1 MRTKILAMLVCL
13 MMFLTIAANARAT
26 DYTPIVQEELS
37 ALQLNQVQDYLGR
50 LDQDIKNLLPQWNPE
65 QWAKKGLGFRF
76 PQCLQEILQIVA
88 KEVLLNLRLLVQI
101 IVLAAVSSLLH
112 RLQVAWISENVT
124 DLAFG
129 LTYLVMAGLAVG
141 SFVTTLSLA
150 RETLES
156 VSTFIYA
163 LLPTVF
169 SLLVAAGGLTTVTVL
184 HPLLL
189 AGTGLVIQAVRDYLL
204 PLAYL
209 SGVIGLVG
217 HLAEGFSLSRLSS
230 LLRQVVIGGLGLL
243 MSIFLGIIS
252 IQGISAAVADGV
264 SLRTAKYLTGT
275 FIPVVGGALADSMEL
290 AAGCSLLLKN
300 TLGTFGALVILLIC
314 LIPMIKIYIISL
326 IYRLASALAQPLGN
340 ERLSLALQEIAN
352 TFVMVFG
359 AVAIVGLM
367 FFISL
372 TILVGVGNISTML
385 R

>member
-1 MRTKILAMLVCL
+1 MMSKAITILVCL
-13 MMFLTIAANARAT
+13 MMFVSIECKAAAS
-26 DYTPIVQEELS
+26 DHIPIVQDELS
-37 ALQLNQVQDYLGR
+37 ALPLNQVQDYLGR
-50 LDQDIKNLLPQWNPE
+50 LDQDIKDLLPQWNPE
-65 QWAKKGLGFRF
+65 QWAEKGLGFRF
-76 PQCLQEILQIVA
+76 SQCMQGLIRIAA
-88 KEVLLNLRLLVQI
+88 KEVFLNLRLLVQI
-101 IVLAAVSSLLH
+101 MVLAAISSLLH
-112 RLQVAWISENVT
+112 RLQTAWISDNVT

-156 VSTFIYA
+156 VSIFLYA
-163 LLPTVF
+163 LLPTIF

-189 AGTGLVIQAVRDYLL
+189 AGVGLVVQAVRDYLL

-243 MSIFLGIIS
+243 MSVFLGIIS
-252 IQGISAAVADGV
+252 IQGITTAVADGV

-275 FIPVVGGALADSMEL
+275 FVPVVGGALADSMEL

-300 TLGTFGALVILLIC
+300 TLGTFGALVILFIC
-314 LIPMIKIYIISL
+314 LVPMIKIYVISL